1 MTDAKAWAG
10 RKVGTPGVF
19 GDWEGR
25 LAGKRVPPFCVGLRQ
40 AQPWP
45 VAPAGFHGAAR
56 PLRLESHHPPKS
68 SNGCAMGAA
77 AAVAEF
83 AREDV
88 MPWTIEYLPERDLVL
103 LVVTGQLLD
112 EDGRAQV
119 AETIRLLN
127 EHPSA
132 PVLVDCSDAETLATL
147 PALYRLPDYA
157 TELGAPWNVRVAVVI
172 PKTRFRIETFQF
184 FALVS
189 RNAGYEVRLFDDQ
202 ASAGEWLRRSSA
214 VRTEAHLLAPA

>member
-1 MTDAKAWAG
+1 
-10 RKVGTPGVF
+10 
-19 GDWEGR
+19 
-25 LAGKRVPPFCVGLRQ
+25 
-40 AQPWP
+40 
-45 VAPAGFHGAAR
+45 
-56 PLRLESHHPPKS
+56 
-68 SNGCAMGAA
+68 
-77 AAVAEF
+77 
-83 AREDV
+83 

-103 LVVTGQLLD
+103 LVVTGRLTD
-112 EDGRAQV
+112 EDGRVQV

-127 EHPSA
+127 AHPST
-132 PVLVDCSDAETLATL
+132 PVLVDCSDAETLASL
-147 PALYRLPDYA
+147 PGLYRLPDYA

-202 ASAGEWLRRSSA
+202 ASAGEWLRRSST